1 MSFALA
7 PQNLTPTAA
16 AIAVPAGS
24 AGAVT
29 AVNPWSL
36 LPPLGNLDAYISAV
50 NRLPMLTLEQEQ
62 AFARKLKDDN
72 DLESAEKLVLSHLR
86 LVVST
91 SRKYLG
97 YGLPHGDLIQ
107 EGNIGLMKAVKR
119 FDPDQGVRLVSY
131 ALHWIKAEMH
141 EYILKNW
148 RMVKVATTK
157 AQRKLFFNLRSMKQG
172 FKDDADVATHRDTLT
187 EGQIDSMAKTL
198 NVKREEVIEMEQRMS
213 GGDVLLDPS
222 PSDDGEDAFGPI
234 AYLADATQEPT
245 ALMES
250 RARDSLASDGITAA
264 LQDLDPRSRR
274 IVEERWLK
282 VNDDGSGGMT
292 LHDLAAEYSVSAERI
307 RQIEVAAMKKMKKV
321 LAAYA

>member
-1 MSFALA
+1 MSYALA
-7 PQNLTPTAA
+7 PRQLVGSERMLAA
-16 AIAVPAGS
+16 PVSASNAVAAP
-24 AGAVT
+24 
-29 AVNPWSL
+29 NPWAL

-62 AFARKLKDDN
+62 QFAKNLRENN
-72 DLESAEKLVLSHLR
+72 DIESAEKLVLSHLR

-172 FKDDADVATHRDTLT
+172 FKDDADVATHRDSLT

-198 NVKREEVIEMEQRMS
+198 NVKREEVIEMEQRMA

-222 PSDDGEDAFGPI
+222 PGDDGDEAFGPI
-234 AYLADATQEPT
+234 AYLADATHEPT

-250 RARDSLASDGITAA
+250 RARDNLASDGIATA
-264 LQDLDPRSRR
+264 LQGLDDRSRR
-274 IVEERWLK
+274 IVQERWLN

-292 LHDLAAEYSVSAERI
+292 LHDLANEYKVSAERI

-321 LAAYA
+321 LAEYA